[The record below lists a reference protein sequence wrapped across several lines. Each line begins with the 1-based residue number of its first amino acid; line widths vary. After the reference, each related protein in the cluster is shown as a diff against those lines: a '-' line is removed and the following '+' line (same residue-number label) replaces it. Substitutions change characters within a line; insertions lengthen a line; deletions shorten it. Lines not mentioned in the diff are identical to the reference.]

1 MNRTFVPS
9 LCLACVKGSVAP
21 GHLHSPYSSWAR
33 MKLVVVLHVLY
44 KQHVFH
50 RVFRCQR
57 TQLLTVEKTAA
68 ALSET
73 LCFCIC
79 GRISLIC
86 MMKQL
91 QGTIMPRYTLIST
104 QPPKCSLYIYICIGT
119 SSYVR
124 FFQLGKYFKV
134 DHILTIHKIC
144 TRIFIYIY
152 IILYYIS
159 CFISLQIDIDSLK
172 QR

>member
-1 MNRTFVPS
+1 MNWTFVPS

-21 GHLHSPYSSWAR
+21 GHLHSPYSSWAQ

-79 GRISLIC
+79 GGISLIC

-104 QPPKCSLYIYICIGT
+104 QLLCIIGCVRRHDPQNVVYIYIYVLGLPVMSGF
-119 SSYVR
+119 SS
-124 FFQLGKYFKV
+124 LAN
-134 DHILTIHKIC
+134 ILKRTI
-144 TRIFIYIY
+144 F
-152 IILYYIS
+152 
-159 CFISLQIDIDSLK
+159 
-172 QR
+172 